1 MIHNGDPQ
9 LYISFFILHKII
21 LWWCSL

>member
-1 MIHNGDPQ
+1 MMHNGDPQ